1 MKHLK
6 KNRKFG
12 RLADY
17 RRSFLSNLANA
28 LVLKERIR
36 TTETRAK
43 EIRSLVEKAIS
54 RAKNDTLANRRL
66 LLKRYNPKMVNKLF
80 LNLAP
85 RFKERKGGYSR
96 IMKLGVRKN
105 DSAKMVIIEFLKT

>member
-1 MKHLK
+1 MNHLK

-17 RRSFLSNLANA
+17 RKSFLSNLVNA
-28 LVLKERIR
+28 LIKKERIK
-36 TTETRAK
+36 TTEARAK
-43 EIRSLVEKAIS
+43 EIRTLVEKAIS

-66 LLKRYNPKMVNKLF
+66 LLKRFNPTAVNKLF
-80 LNLAP
+80 INLAP

-96 IMKLGVRKN
+96 IIK
-105 DSAKMVIIEFLKT
+105 

>member
-6 KNRKFG
+6 KHRKFG

-17 RRSFLSNLANA
+17 RRSFLSNLTNA
-28 LVLKERIR
+28 LVEKERIR
-36 TTETRAK
+36 TTEARAK
-43 EIRSLVEKAIS
+43 EIRSIIEKAIS

-66 LLKRYNPKMVNKLF
+66 LLKRYNPKTVNKL
-80 LNLAP
+80 LHDLAP

-96 IMKLGVRKN
+96 IMKLGLRQN
-105 DSAKMVIIEFLKT
+105 DSAKMVIIELLK

>member
-12 RLADY
+12 RSADY
-17 RRSFLSNLANA
+17 RKSFLSNLVNA

-36 TTETRAK
+36 TTEARAK
-43 EIRSLVEKAIS
+43 EIKLFVEKSIS
-54 RAKNDTLANRRL
+54 RAKNNTLANRRL
-66 LLKRYNPKMVNKLF
+66 LLKRFNPKTVNKLF

-96 IMKLGVRKN
+96 IIKLGLRKN
-105 DSAKMVIIEFLKT
+105 DSAKMVIIEFLK